1 MKAAPGSRV
10 AALLLATG
18 LAAAALSQPQSATA
32 QPLYRSVDGQ
42 GRVTF
47 SDRPPSSAARP
58 VDATP
63 ANDIDTGAGAL
74 PFELRQ
80 VVQRYPVTLY
90 AQRDCAPCDEGR
102 AMLRA
107 RGIPFQ
113 ERTVTTNAEVDALQR
128 LSGQTG
134 LPLLVIGSQQL
145 RGYTDAEWSQYLNAA
160 GYPSRNSLPAGYTP
174 PAARPLIAPAPA
186 AAVPQPP
193 QSPAAAPPPS
203 GPTPANPAGIRF

>member
-1 MKAAPGSRV
+1 MAT
-10 AALLLATG
+10 LLLATG
-18 LAAAALSQPQSATA
+18 LAAAALLQPHPATA
-32 QPLYRSVDGQ
+32 QTLYRSVDGQ

-58 VDATP
+58 VDAPP

-145 RGYTDAEWSQYLNAA
+145 RGYTDTEWSQYLNAA
-160 GYPSRNSLPAGYTP
+160 GYPDRNSLPAGYTP
-174 PAARPLIAPAPA
+174 PPARPLIAPAPA
-186 AAVPQPP
+186 AAAPQPP
-193 QSPAAAPPPS
+193 QTPASVPPPS